1 MPLIRMETSV
11 TISETDETALA
22 LALSKI
28 AATAIGKPESYVM
41 SVVSRSAI
49 SMAGEMGPAAFLDVR
64 SIGGLNQS
72 VNRDISK
79 QVAAL
84 LKEKLQ
90 IPDDRIYIS
99 FESVSGVNWGYQGS
113 TFG

>member
-1 MPLIRMETSV
+1 MPLIRMETSA
-11 TISETDETALA
+11 TLTEADETSLA
-22 LALSKI
+22 KSLSKI

-49 SMAGEMGPAAFLDVR
+49 SMAGEIGPAAFLDVR
-64 SIGGLNQS
+64 SIGGLNQT

-79 QVAAL
+79 QVADL
-84 LKEKLQ
+84 LKETLQ
-90 IPDDRIYIS
+90 ISDDRIYIS
-99 FESVSGVNWGYQGS
+99 FESVSGVNWGYRGS